1 LKESISEDDPKKFFE
16 IVKENFQ
23 KLITKETM
31 YFYLV
36 DELTGKPVG
45 ADGYPIEITKPSDF
59 VPKMLPLI
67 HFGMRAMSIY
77 NGSAGICRMFG
88 VPMPKI
94 PKGVQDD
101 MRDSVHIL
109 KQKSSVETFKA
120 VHQKVE
126 DDDGNRKSVR
136 GECLREL
143 EKFFK
148 DKDPSNGFAGLRR
161 ISDLGGGAIWTT
173 ISDENEVRKWLDE
186 RARLREKEDRSDMS
200 ALQDQLLQRNKG
212 AKEEVNKESQAKV
225 KELQAK
231 VKEFERAQA
240 QPPAVQTKCSC
251 TIS

>member
-1 LKESISEDDPKKFFE
+1 
-16 IVKENFQ
+16 
-23 KLITKETM
+23 
-31 YFYLV
+31 
-36 DELTGKPVG
+36 
-45 ADGYPIEITKPSDF
+45 
-59 VPKMLPLI
+59 
-67 HFGMRAMSIY
+67 
-77 NGSAGICRMFG
+77 
-88 VPMPKI
+88 MPTL

-101 MRDSVHIL
+101 MRNSVHIL

-126 DDDGNRKSVR
+126 DSDGEKKSVR
-136 GECLREL
+136 GACLREL

-212 AKEEVNKESQAKV
+212 AKEIKDLEEVNKESQAKV